1 MTLADQTFVCNL
13 RPFRA
18 PPIDCE
24 TQGVALG
31 FRAAALS
38 ELQPCNS
45 GFTSRDGCQ
54 FMGGAL
60 VSFAFIV
67 QNRTVNLRH
76 GSWKFLKDCGENH
89 DPTENKWN
97 QSFV

>member
-31 FRAAALS
+31 LHAAALS
-38 ELQPCNS
+38 APQIRPQPCKS
-45 GFTSRDGCQ
+45 EFTSRDG
-54 FMGGAL
+54 
-60 VSFAFIV
+60 
-67 QNRTVNLRH
+67 
-76 GSWKFLKDCGENH
+76 
-89 DPTENKWN
+89 
-97 QSFV
+97 